1 VTTLI
6 HGTARLIKAL
16 GALVALTALLGA
28 LPYALVR
35 FVGWPLPSTVPTW
48 PGIQKALTSPP
59 STTLYID
66 ILACLIWL
74 CVLVLAVSFLIEL
87 SYALRHVHA
96 PHIPGLGPGQLLAA
110 ALIAAIGLGAGAA
123 RPAAAA
129 TNSSPLPSTIPAA
142 TAQAHPASA
151 TPAPAARPAG
161 QAVSTPLSVTSVTV
175 VPGDTLYGIAK
186 ATLGNGDDWPTL
198 YHENADAPEP
208 GGAHLTDP
216 NLIRPGWT
224 ILIDDATS
232 GPASTTPA
240 VAPATPA
247 PAPTHPAPVAA
258 HPAPAVTNT
267 ATAPETAPSPVHQTS
282 HAAQPAPAVRRHGA
296 SGGVR
301 IDLAD
306 GGAIAGSLFIA
317 LLGAVALTRRHRR
330 RFTDPYWPTHATI
343 PVHDELP
350 RALHPAPPT
359 AGTALL
365 ATAEDQAED
374 ELDEFGAPL
383 TVAEPLA
390 DSVEAADQDALA
402 EPDETFLRG
411 SGSRPDP
418 VFDAHEQSEFGE
430 QGSEVAVPIAL
441 AYADQAEIAV
451 DQLPGGMGLIGPG
464 ALGAARAIAAAV
476 LADGA
481 AENRLDRARL
491 LVGRDD
497 LALLLECDPEHLDE
511 VTDGV
516 AELDLADDLPAALSL
531 LEEHL
536 AYRARQLED
545 YDCADLDE
553 LADQHGDLE
562 PHPPLILL
570 GVTRQAVNGRLK
582 ATVAAGEGLRAHAVL
597 LGSHPGRP
605 TWHIAADGQITG
617 EDDERIPAAAHTFD
631 LSADALR
638 QTLVL
643 LAQATGR
650 GLRNQPAEP
659 APDPTGPLAVP
670 LGLGHYA
677 DPEPDDPD
685 TVVTEETEPTA
696 ASTDAADTTDQGE
709 LGAADAPTEV
719 EVHQDPQGG
728 SEPADDSEP
737 AHFPAPARPLS
748 IVAAEMPGDPEPTE
762 TGPTDT
768 APTDAVTALLE
779 EFRGK
784 LVRVRILGPLL
795 IEDAHGPIT
804 TGLRSNSRRL
814 AARLALHHRR
824 GQSGEELA
832 VLWPDL
838 SGKDLSE
845 TRKTA
850 MAYLRGPLKKATGA
864 TSAQFV
870 LDASGRYCLD
880 PHLVG
885 VDLAV
890 FDQLRVLAAGSRD
903 PGERAAA
910 TEAALSLYDGEL
922 LTGNDEP
929 WTIAPRADVRREALA
944 CAALLAQ
951 LAADTGEPET
961 ALAWWEHARS
971 IDENDEVYHQIFRAL
986 ATLGRR
992 AELIAARDA
1001 LIAKLESIGESLS
1014 PQTEQLLGELLRER
1028 PRPAAVAS
1036 AQPVAA

>member
-6 HGTARLIKAL
+6 RGTARLIKAL

-35 FVGWPLPSTVPTW
+35 FVGCPLPSTLPTW
-48 PGIQKALTSPP
+48 PSIQKALTSPP

-74 CVLVLAVSFLIEL
+74 CVLVLALSFLIEL
-87 SYALRHVHA
+87 SYSLRHVHA
-96 PHIPGLGPGQLLAA
+96 PHIPGLGPGQLMAA

-123 RPAAAA
+123 RPAAAVSA
-129 TNSSPLPSTIPAA
+129 SSPLPSTIPAA
-142 TAQAHPASA
+142 TVQAHPAPAAS
-151 TPAPAARPAG
+151 APAARPAG
-161 QAVSTPLSVTSVTV
+161 QAVSMPISVTSVTV
-175 VPGDTLYGIAK
+175 VPGETLYGIAK
-186 ATLGNGDDWPTL
+186 AKLGNGDDWPTV

-216 NLIRPGWT
+216 DLIRPGWT
-224 ILIDDATS
+224 ILIDTATPTT
-232 GPASTTPA
+232 GPAGAAPA

-247 PAPTHPAPVAA
+247 PAPTHPAPIAA
-258 HPAPAVTNT
+258 HPAPAISNT
-267 ATAPETAPSPVHQTS
+267 ATAPSPIRQTS
-282 HAAQPAPAVRRHGA
+282 HTAAHPTPTARRHGA

-317 LLGAVALTRRHRR
+317 LLGALALTRRHRR

-359 AGTALL
+359 VGTALL

-383 TVAEPLA
+383 TVAEPLT
-390 DSVEAADQDALA
+390 DGVETADQDTLA

-411 SGSRPDP
+411 PGSRPDP
-418 VFDAHEQSEFGE
+418 VFDTHEQSEFGE

-441 AYADQAEIAV
+441 AYADQAEITA

-497 LALLLECDPEHLDE
+497 LALLLECDPEHLGE
-511 VTDGV
+511 LTDGV
-516 AELDLADDLPAALSL
+516 AELDLADDLPEALSL

-536 AYRARQLED
+536 AYRARQLEE
-545 YDCADLDE
+545 YNCTDLGE

-570 GVTRQAVNGRLK
+570 GVTRQAVNGRLQ

-597 LGSHPGRP
+597 LGSHPHRP
-605 TWHIAADGQITG
+605 TWHIAADGKITG

-631 LSADALR
+631 LPADALR

-650 GLRNQPAEP
+650 GLRNQPAQPVPE
-659 APDPTGPLAVP
+659 PTGPLAVP

-677 DPEPDDPD
+677 DPEPDEPD
-685 TVVTEETEPTA
+685 TVVAEEAEPTA
-696 ASTDAADTTDQGE
+696 ASTNTVDQDESGLSDLQVE
-709 LGAADAPTEV
+709 N
-719 EVHQDPQGG
+719 EVHQDPQAGD
-728 SEPADDSEP
+728 EPADDAVP
-737 AHFPAPARPLS
+737 ALLPAPARALS
-748 IVAAEMPGDPEPTE
+748 IVAADPPGDPEPTA
-762 TGPTDT
+762 TSLMDT

-795 IEDAHGPIT
+795 IEDAHGPVT
-804 TGLRSNSRRL
+804 TGLRSGSRRL
-814 AARLALHHRR
+814 AARLALHYRR

-832 VLWPDL
+832 ILWPDL

-880 PHLVG
+880 PNLVG

-903 PGERAAA
+903 PGERATAA
-910 TEAALSLYDGEL
+910 EAALSLYDGEL

-929 WTIAPRADVRREALA
+929 WTMAPRADVRREALA

-951 LAADTGEPET
+951 LAADAGEPET
-961 ALAWWEHARS
+961 ALAWWEHARG
-971 IDENDEVYHQIFRAL
+971 IDDNDEVYHQIFRAL
-986 ATLGRR
+986 AALGRR

-1028 PRPAAVAS
+1028 PRPAAVAG